1 MPEFPVKFLAIY
13 AMVCMVLSALYIV
26 RHFDAIRRKTAIPGH
41 VRPESVYPVFMAG
54 VIYLVLTSPV
64 WVPLTAYQVV
74 VMVIREIRKIE
85 V

>member
-1 MPEFPVKFLAIY
+1 MPEFFVKFLAIY
-13 AMVCMVLSALYIV
+13 ALVCMVLSALYIM
-26 RHFDAIRRKTAIPGH
+26 RHFDTICRKTTIPEH
-41 VRPESVYPVFMAG
+41 MRSESVYPIFMAG
-54 VIYLVLTSPV
+54 VVYMVLTSPV